1 MLLGFSK
8 MVLSINCVC
17 IFEYEQ
23 EGIVKKN
30 WKSALLA
37 GLVLCVLL
45 AGCEVRGT
53 EVKLYRMDL

>member
-1 MLLGFSK
+1 

-23 EGIVKKN
+23 EVIMKKN
-30 WKSALLA
+30 WKSAFLA

-45 AGCEVRGT
+45 AVCEVRST

>member
-1 MLLGFSK
+1 

-45 AGCEVRGT
+45 SGCEVRST

>member
-1 MLLGFSK
+1 
-8 MVLSINCVC
+8 MVLSMNCVC

-30 WKSALLA
+30 WKSAFLA

-45 AGCEVRGT
+45 SGCEVRST

>member
-1 MLLGFSK
+1 M
-8 MVLSINCVC
+8 
-17 IFEYEQ
+17 
-23 EGIVKKN
+23 KKN
-30 WKSALLA
+30 WKSALLV

>member
-8 MVLSINCVC
+8 IVLSINCVC

-23 EGIVKKN
+23 EVIMKKN
-30 WKSALLA
+30 WKSAFLA

-45 AGCEVRGT
+45 AGCEVRST